1 MNPLPGPDDLPPGT
15 RAQDLSD
22 RDRRRED
29 AEDREFWNEWWGEWC
44 VRREREESQRGNEGE
59 PHE

>member
-1 MNPLPGPDDLPPGT
+1 MPIDPYTNYPPGMIPGSE
-15 RAQDLSD
+15 SD
-22 RDRRRED
+22 RERRREET
-29 AEDREFWNEWWGEWC
+29 EDREFWNEWWGEWC